1 MVFRDTE
8 KVELELL
15 IVQTF
20 LSDSKMGEIKN
31 LFIIF
36 KFVF

>member
-20 LSDSKMGEIKN
+20 LSDSEIGEN
-31 LFIIF
+31 RT
-36 KFVF
+36 